1 MDDENSKDYPHEVEI
16 IGGVIEVTGS
26 PEGKKCLISG
36 LWKVFT
42 TSYQV
47 QKGDF
52 LMDRSRGLLQRHLK
66 RMRLE
71 DQNIIRESYK
81 EWVQF
86 TSNNRLS

>member
-1 MDDENSKDYPHEVEI
+1 MVDNNSKNYPPEVEI

-26 PEGKKCLISG
+26 PDGRHLISG
-36 LWKVFT
+36 LWKIFT

-71 DQNIIRESYK
+71 DQNVIRETYK
-81 EWVQF
+81 K
-86 TSNNRLS
+86 